1 VTHENPARSR
11 ETTLSTA
18 VPWRLADRIGR
29 DAWRGPET
37 VVVGP
42 ARFGFAHGFT
52 QRANSAALLS
62 EVAQDDI
69 APLIDEAEHWYRQR
83 SRPALWQVS
92 DGDLDSFGAALAARG
107 YIESDLTQ
115 VMVKPPSGC
124 QRDSDGR
131 SGDGSA
137 QDRHVSTRSAL
148 TTGWFEVW
156 SQVSGYGQSD
166 QAWPFL
172 AEVGAGAWVEASE
185 GGADAPGA
193 VGLGIDVDAG
203 HYICC
208 MATRPEHRRLGL
220 ARAVLAEL
228 EQQRNQPALRPS
240 VLQVGADNPA
250 IGLYLSAG
258 FVISH
263 GYRYFTAKVLP

>member
-1 VTHENPARSR
+1 MTHENPARSR
-11 ETTLSTA
+11 KTTSSTA
-18 VPWRLADRIGR
+18 VPWRLADRICL
-29 DAWRGPET
+29 DAWRGSET

-42 ARFGFAHGFT
+42 ARFGFARGFT

-62 EVAQDDI
+62 EVAADDI

-92 DGDLDSFGAALAARG
+92 DGDLDSLGVALAARG
-107 YIESDLTQ
+107 YLESDLTQ
-115 VMVKPPSGC
+115 VMVKPPSDSHGA
-124 QRDSDGR
+124 SDG
-131 SGDGSA
+131 SGGDIE
-137 QDRHVSTRSAL
+137 VSTRSAL
-148 TTGWFEVW
+148 TTGWFDVW
-156 SQVSGYGQSD
+156 SQVSGHGLND
-166 QAWPFL
+166 QAGPFL
-172 AEVGAGAWVEASE
+172 AEVIAGAWVEVSPR
-185 GGADAPGA
+185 GADAPGA

-203 HYICC
+203 RYICC

-228 EQQRNQPALRPS
+228 ELQRYQPAQRLS

-258 FVISH
+258 FVVSH